1 MDKYGDHQRPNA
13 GYMRSRVCPSGQ
25 SDSMLLTSSGHVR
38 ICPAQTYKVAD
49 QGFTF
54 VADGTTQKKG
64 PTFTGEVWYDSV
76 LNKQEEGITMVTA
89 TFTPCA
95 RTHWHHHEDGQVL
108 EVKAG
113 SGWVCDKGGIPQKLA
128 VGDIVWCPAGTTHW
142 HGADKGS
149 ILVHLAISRGKT
161 TWFEPVTEEEYGVR
175 LEGCLKQ

>member
-1 MDKYGDHQRPNA
+1 MPMTIIRSSRPEN
-13 GYMRSRVCPSGQ
+13 GQ
-25 SDSMLLTSSGHVR
+25 TL
-38 ICPAQTYKVAD
+38 
-49 QGFTF
+49 
-54 VADGTTQKKG
+54 KKG

-113 SGWVCDKGGIPQKLA
+113 SGWVCDKGGVPQKLS
-128 VGDIVWCPAGTTHW
+128 VGDIVWCPAGTVHW
-142 HGADKGS
+142 HGADEGS

-161 TWFEPVTEEEYGVR
+161 TWYEAVTDEEYNAR
-175 LEGCLKQ
+175 LGNKGK

>member
-1 MDKYGDHQRPNA
+1 MEFLECCIENPVPYSSSSTVTNYHIPQFSKSTKMPMTIIRSSRPEN
-13 GYMRSRVCPSGQ
+13 GQ
-25 SDSMLLTSSGHVR
+25 
-38 ICPAQTYKVAD
+38 
-49 QGFTF
+49 
-54 VADGTTQKKG
+54 TQKKG

-113 SGWVCDKGGIPQKLA
+113 SGWVCDKGGVPQKLA
-128 VGDIVWCPAGTTHW
+128 VGDIVWCPAGTVHW
-142 HGADKGS
+142 HGADDGS

-161 TWFEPVTEEEYGVR
+161 TWYDAVTEEEYNAR
-175 LEGCLKQ
+175 LGNAGK